1 MKTLKKNEIIWDEN
15 SLDDLVVL
23 IEPIIVEFYVISA
36 SQVVCVVLGLWC
48 FC

>member
-1 MKTLKKNEIIWDEN
+1 MKTLKNEIIWDEN

-23 IEPIIVEFYVISA
+23 IEPIIIVFYVISA
-36 SQVVCVVLGLWC
+36 VQVVCMVLGLWF

>member
-1 MKTLKKNEIIWDEN
+1 MKTLKKEIIWDEN

-23 IEPIIVEFYVISA
+23 IEPIIVVFYVISA
-36 SQVVCVVLGLWC
+36 IQVVCMVLGLWF